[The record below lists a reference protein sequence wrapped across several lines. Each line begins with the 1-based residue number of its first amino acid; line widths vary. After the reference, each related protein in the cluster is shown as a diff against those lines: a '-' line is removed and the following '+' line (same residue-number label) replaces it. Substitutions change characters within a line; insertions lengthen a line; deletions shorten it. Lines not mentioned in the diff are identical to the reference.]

1 MAIKERPTVNSRA
14 VMSAPSRT
22 SRQDNS
28 TSGKILNMAANSK
41 VTTSRDTDISKPTIA
56 QPGTGSHSCANAIM
70 ARNATDIASE
80 TSSVNPIAKTTVRD
94 NSRLFTKIQM
104 LLADGL
110 GRSEEH
116 TSELQSRGHLV
127 CRLL

>member
-28 TSGKILNMAANSK
+28 TSGNILNMAANSK

-56 QPGTGSHSCANAIM
+56 QPGTASHSCANAIL
-70 ARNATDIASE
+70 ARNSSDIASE
-80 TSSVNPIAKTTVRD
+80 TSSVNPIANTTVRD
-94 NSRLFTKIQM
+94 NSPRFSKIQM

-110 GRSEEH
+110 GA
-116 TSELQSRGHLV
+116 TPQI
-127 CRLL
+127 

>member
-80 TSSVNPIAKTTVRD
+80 TSSVNPIAKTTDRD
-94 NSRLFTKIQM
+94 NSRPSTKLQTA
-104 LLADGL
+104 LAHGTGATPQLCLNDRCL
-110 GRSEEH
+110 
-116 TSELQSRGHLV
+116 SRK
-127 CRLL
+127 